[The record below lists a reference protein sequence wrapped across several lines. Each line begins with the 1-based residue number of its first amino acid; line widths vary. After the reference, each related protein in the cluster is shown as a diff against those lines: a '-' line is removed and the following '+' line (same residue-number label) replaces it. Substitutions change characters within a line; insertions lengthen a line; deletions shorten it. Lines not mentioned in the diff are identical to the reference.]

1 MILLDVVAALSW
13 DPGFKGILTVAVAVA
28 ILCGSVWLIMATNTG
43 ARLGFLLAL
52 TGLMGWWFVMGIIW
66 ASYGIGYKGPA
77 PSWEVVDTVQGD
89 PSGAQLE
96 KAQSL
101 PLPDEL
107 PDPVERRD
115 GSEEL
120 LEAFPTDQRDPGR
133 SDLVTVDTEF
143 AEELNEKVAPWKVLP
158 TTNGYTG
165 ETQSVVTEAVGPD
178 GLGLFAD
185 ATEYAVID
193 SYITGGKKG
202 RTDDSIIGRVKYKV
216 TSALTFRN
224 DPLYAA
230 VQIQAVIPQETK
242 PGQAPPTPLVDEDAP
257 VYTVVLQRDR
267 GALRLPAIA
276 FTLFCGVSFAIL
288 ANMLHRRDKLA
299 DEQRAAVA
307 GAT

>member
-52 TGLMGWWFVMGIIW
+52 TGLMGWLFVMGIIW

-115 GSEEL
+115 SSDEL

-143 AEELNEKVAPWKVLP
+143 AEELVA
-158 TTNGYTG
+158 
-165 ETQSVVTEAVGPD
+165 A
-178 GLGLFAD
+178 GL
-185 ATEYAVID
+185 
-193 SYITGGKKG
+193 IT
-202 RTDDSIIGRVKYKV
+202 
-216 TSALTFRN
+216 RN
-224 DPLYAA
+224 D
-230 VQIQAVIPQETK
+230 
-242 PGQAPPTPLVDEDAP
+242 
-257 VYTVVLQRDR
+257 
-267 GALRLPAIA
+267 
-276 FTLFCGVSFAIL
+276 
-288 ANMLHRRDKLA
+288 
-299 DEQRAAVA
+299 
-307 GAT
+307 

>member
-1 MILLDVVAALSW
+1 M
-13 DPGFKGILTVAVAVA
+13 
-28 ILCGSVWLIMATNTG
+28 
-43 ARLGFLLAL
+43 
-52 TGLMGWWFVMGIIW
+52 
-66 ASYGIGYKGPA
+66 
-77 PSWEVVDTVQGD
+77 
-89 PSGAQLE
+89 
-96 KAQSL
+96 
-101 PLPDEL
+101 
-107 PDPVERRD
+107 
-115 GSEEL
+115 
-120 LEAFPTDQRDPGR
+120 
-133 SDLVTVDTEF
+133 
-143 AEELNEKVAPWKVLP
+143 
-158 TTNGYTG
+158 
-165 ETQSVVTEAVGPD
+165 
-178 GLGLFAD
+178 
-185 ATEYAVID
+185 ID

-242 PGQAPPTPLVDEDAP
+242 PGQAPPTPIVDEDAP